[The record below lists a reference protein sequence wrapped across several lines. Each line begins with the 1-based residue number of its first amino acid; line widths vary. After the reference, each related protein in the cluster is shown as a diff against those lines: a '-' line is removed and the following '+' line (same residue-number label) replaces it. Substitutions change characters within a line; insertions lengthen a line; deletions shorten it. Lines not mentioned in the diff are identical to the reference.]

1 VSGELAG
8 RRIVVLGGGRQRY
21 DQEAPP
27 EGIGQATCVLAAK
40 EGARV
45 AIVDRDGDAAEESA
59 ADVVAAGGETAL
71 PLIADCADE
80 DSLRA
85 ALEAAAA
92 GLGGID
98 GLVLNVGI
106 GAGDGFEGT
115 STRAFDTVLKVNVR
129 SHFLG
134 CKLGLSMLSDGG
146 SIVLVSSVA
155 ATYVAG
161 TRMPAYAASK
171 AALSGLVRHAA
182 KEGASRNIRANVIA
196 PGLIDTPLGRSGS
209 QIDPNRDSVGIPLGR
224 QGTAAEI
231 ANAIVF
237 MLSPR
242 ASYVT
247 AQELVVDGGLS
258 GIGAM

>member
-1 VSGELAG
+1 VSGDLAG

-21 DQEAPP
+21 GQEAPP
-27 EGIGQATCVLAAK
+27 EGIGTATCVLAAK
-40 EGARV
+40 EGAHV
-45 AIVDRDGDAAEESA
+45 AIVDRDGEAAEVSA
-59 ADVVAAGGETAL
+59 AGVSAAGGGTAL
-71 PLIADCADE
+71 PLTADCADE

-98 GLVLNVGI
+98 GLVLNVGT
-106 GAGDGFEGT
+106 GTGNGFEGT
-115 STRAFDTVLKVNVR
+115 SSRAFDTVMKVNVR

-134 CKLGLSMLSDGG
+134 CKLGLPMLSKGG

-155 ATYVAG
+155 ATYVAA

-171 AALSGLVRHAA
+171 AALGGLARHAA
-182 KEGASRNIRANVIA
+182 KEGSSRGIRANVVA
-196 PGLIDTPLGRSGS
+196 PGLIDTPIGRAGS
-209 QIDPNRDSVGIPLGR
+209 QADPNRDSIGIPLGR
-224 QGTAAEI
+224 QGTAAEV
-231 ANAIVF
+231 ANAVVF
-237 MLSPR
+237 MLSAR

-258 GIGAM
+258 GIGAI